1 MQGLAGWAD
10 GERATSHGEAG
21 SLGPSPRLA
30 SCVGTVRTDYNRD
43 DQCYVLHL
51 AHVLEADMVAS
62 SLTTGIVKLFSPE
75 CAWCWAV
82 HSASCISFRNN
93 ALVCMLAYCKDL
105 AVLAR
110 L

>member
-51 AHVLEADMVAS
+51 SHLLEPDMVAS

-75 CAWCWAV
+75 YAWCWAIR
-82 HSASCISFRNN
+82 SASCSSLSNN

-105 AVLAR
+105 AL
-110 L
+110 LKPL